1 MRRWWAR
8 PWASRA
14 RQVPWM
20 PWRSGRDVVLEA
32 HLTGVGNS
40 PILGILDIT
49 WKSSHKKDHIPILVG
64 WCSMGTFNDPCTIS
78 DFPSSAEKWH
88 PSIVAGVININ
99 GISVFQSGLHL
110 RHLKNHCVMT
120 GHRADLYQPA
130 FMVIINRLL
139 TIINHYQLL
148 LTIINHYQPWLTMI

>member
-1 MRRWWAR
+1 MPNRFPIWRWSTGKN
-8 PWASRA
+8 PP
-14 RQVPWM
+14 QGLVTVPFWEY
-20 PWRSGRDVVLEA
+20 W
-32 HLTGVGNS
+32 TS
-40 PILGILDIT
+40 PY
-49 WKSSHKKDHIPILVG
+49 SSHGIDHIPILVG